1 MISNFKNQNPYII
14 AEAGVNHNGNLSLA
28 KKLIKAAKICNAN
41 AVKFQIFNANKLSS
55 TNTPLASYQKKN
67 LTKNISQ
74 HQMLKN
80 LELKLEDYLKLKE
93 YSKKFNIDF
102 LVSVFDEKSL
112 KFASDNLKS
121 KTIKIP
127 SGEITN
133 YFLLKNIDLKKYR
146 IILSTG
152 MSNLKEIAESLN
164 LISKK
169 KVFSFSKDKIKI
181 INKKQHSY
189 LKEKIFLLHCITD
202 YPADKK
208 YLNIN
213 SIETL
218 IKKFML
224 PTGFSDHSQGSLAS
238 CLALAKGA
246 IVVEKHF
253 TLDKTMKGPDHT
265 SSLNPM
271 EFKNFVNDLKDSSL
285 MLGNFEKKI
294 QFCEKKNINV
304 VRKSIVASQI
314 IKKNKTFSLK
324 NLSSKRVGAGISPM
338 DIKKLLN
345 KKAKK
350 NYKKDE
356 VIKFL

>member
-28 KKLIKAAKICNAN
+28 KKLIKAASICNAN

-189 LKEKIFLLHCITD
+189 LKEKIFLLHCVTD
-202 YPADKK
+202 YPANKK

-265 SSLNPM
+265 SSLNPL
-271 EFKNFVNDLKDSSL
+271 EFKNFVNDLKDSSI

-294 QFCEKKNINV
+294 QVCEKKNINV

-338 DIKKLLN
+338 NIKKLLN